1 MNKDIHNYDDI
12 IDIPHP
18 VSKKHSQMSREDRAA
33 QFAPFAALTGHKEAI
48 HETGRRTE
56 EKRVLDENQKL
67 VINEV
72 LVELEKHRK
81 EHIQIKVTYFV
92 ADTRKAGGLYLD
104 EIHEF
109 KKLDDYHQLLVLTDG
124 GAIPFDDIYE
134 IEILEV

>member
-1 MNKDIHNYDDI
+1 MNKDIHKYDDI
-12 IDIPHP
+12 ISMPHP
-18 VSKKHSQMSREDRAA
+18 VSKKHPPMPRKDRAA

-56 EKRVLDENQKL
+56 EKRILDENQKL
-67 VINEV
+67 VINET
-72 LVELEKHRK
+72 LVELGKHK
-81 EHIQIKVTYFV
+81 HEHIQIKVTYFV
-92 ADTRKAGGLYLD
+92 PDRRKAGGLYLD

-134 IEILEV
+134 IEILE

>member
-12 IDIPHP
+12 IDMPHP
-18 VSKKHSQMSREDRAA
+18 VSKKHPQMSREDRAA

-67 VINEV
+67 VINET
-72 LVELEKHRK
+72 LVELEKHQK
-81 EHIQIKVTYFV
+81 EHMQIKVTYFV
-92 ADTRKAGGLYLD
+92 ADSRKAGGMYLQ

-109 KKLDDYHQLLVLTDG
+109 KKIDDYHQLLVLTDG
-124 GAIPFDDIYE
+124 SAIPFEDIYE
-134 IEILEV
+134 IEILE